1 MFETFFRVIL
11 QRRTFSLLLLLEIG
25 LAYVIYQNVF
35 LINKLTSM
43 PILDMEFGYSIDRVN
58 EILGAYSPE
67 AWARYEII
75 QIADIIH
82 PAVYASLIGALIWV
96 MADGERWRWLAL
108 LALATALFDWG
119 ENVMIWRMTSANLP
133 VDAVTAEMSNVLSI
147 LKHSLLALTF
157 VALLLMFLRRLGQA
171 LFY

>member
-1 MFETFFRVIL
+1 MFDGYFRFLL
-11 QRRTFSLLLLLEIG
+11 QRHVLAFVVLLELG

-35 LINKLTSM
+35 IIQNLTGM
-43 PILDMEFGYSIDRVN
+43 PILDMEFGYSFERVN
-58 EILGAYSPE
+58 EILGAYSAE

-75 QIADIIH
+75 QLADIIH
-82 PAVYASLIGALIWV
+82 PAVYASLIGVLIWA
-96 MADGERWRWLAL
+96 MSDGERWRWLSL

-133 VDAVTAEMSNVLSI
+133 VEAATAEMANLLSLI
-147 LKHSLLALTF
+147 KHSLLACTFLT
-157 VALLLMFLRRLGQA
+157 LGLMFLRRLGQA